1 MPSNHLPKTRY
12 EIADKPKFRPYGSK
26 VDIILGDTHQFGF
39 DGESCLIL
47 GNDLIVRLIPRQN
60 NKFEFQKFTAYLE
73 GFATASEA
81 EEAGL
86 KFAMSVLWAA
96 VSFKC
101 PLRLEY
107 HTPLPCVVYD
117 RTLQEGMLMGVEFRG
132 MLTSGA
138 SLVVEVLEQTFTSNI
153 PINNKRLLVSMELF
167 AAARL
172 EATERAR
179 FVGLVSALEP
189 LAEQKKFEYPDLK
202 KIVKDTLNK
211 VQDSLDLPDDIKR
224 SLEGSIRNITRES
237 VSHAIKRL
245 IVTHF
250 TDDKMALEILEEA
263 YTIRSKI
270 LHEGVFYP
278 DLRDKS
284 YKIEDVIRRLYS
296 AIVGYELRD
305 PAITY
310 TNND

>member
-12 EIADKPKFRPYGSK
+12 EIADKPKLRPYGSK

-47 GNDLIVRLIPRQN
+47 GNDLIVRLIPYQN

-96 VSFKC
+96 VSLRC

-117 RTLQEGMLMGVEFRG
+117 RTPHGAILIGGASRSMF
-132 MLTSGA
+132 TSGA

-211 VQDSLDLPDDIKR
+211 VQDSVDLPDDIKR
-224 SLEGSIRNITRES
+224 SLEGSIRNLTRQS
-237 VSHAIKRL
+237 VSHAIKHL
-245 IVTHF
+245 IITHL
-250 TDDKMALEILEEA
+250 TEDKMALQILEEA
-263 YTIRSKI
+263 YTIRSNI
-270 LHEGVFYP
+270 LHEGAFYP

-284 YKIEDVIRRLYS
+284 SKIEDVIRRLYS
-296 AIVGYELRD
+296 AIVGYELRF

>member
-1 MPSNHLPKTRY
+1 MPNNHLPKTRY
-12 EIADKPKFRPYGSK
+12 EIADKPKLRPYGSK
-26 VDIILGDTHQFGF
+26 VDIILGGDSQFGF

-47 GNDLIVRLIPRQN
+47 GNELIVRLIPRQN
-60 NKFEFQKFTAYLE
+60 KKFEFQKFTAYLE

-96 VSFKC
+96 VSLRC

-117 RTLQEGMLMGVEFRG
+117 RTSHEGMSSYFALSF
-132 MLTSGA
+132 TSGA
-138 SLVVEVLEQTFTSNI
+138 SLVVEVLEQSFTSNI

-172 EATERAR
+172 EATERAK
-179 FVGLVSALEP
+179 FIGLVSALEP

-224 SLEGSIRNITRES
+224 SLEGSIRNLTRES
-237 VSHAIKRL
+237 VSHAIKHL
-245 IVTHF
+245 IITHL
-250 TDDKMALEILEEA
+250 TGDKIALEILEEA

-270 LHEGVFYP
+270 LHEGAFYP
-278 DLRDKS
+278 DLQDKS
-284 YKIEDVIRRLYS
+284 YKIENVIRRLYS
-296 AIVGYELRD
+296 AILGYELRD